1 METISVA
8 LLLLLAVVISGSL
21 ARMSPIALPLP
32 LFQIAL
38 GAAIA
43 SVANLGVELEPD
55 IFFLLF
61 LPPLLFLDGWRIP
74 KEGLFRD
81 KGTILEL
88 ALGLVVFTV
97 VGVGFFINWMIPAM
111 PLAVAFALAAIVSPT
126 DPIAV
131 SAIAS
136 RVPIPKRLMHILE
149 GESLLND
156 ASGLVCMRFAVAAA
170 LTGTFSLPDA
180 FVTFLWVAIGGI
192 VIGSGVTWFA
202 TKAKNWVS
210 RNFGEETGS
219 QILISLLIPFAA
231 YLLAEQLH
239 CSGILAAVAAGITMS
254 YAEQSGQ
261 ALAVT
266 RVRRSAV
273 WDTVQVTANGIIFV
287 LLGEQLPQ
295 IISGAAAVVR
305 ETGHHD
311 PAWLLVYVIAINLA
325 LAALRLL
332 WVWTSLRFTLFR
344 AALKGKTVVTPGWRL
359 IFATSLA
366 GVRGTITLAGV
377 MTLPLA
383 MDDGSPFPARDL
395 AILLAAGV
403 IILSLVAAS
412 IGLPHLLKGLEL
424 PPEPSHQEEEDRA
437 RIAAAEAAI
446 LAIEQAQHEMGEG
459 RNDADLYVDA
469 GARIMEL
476 YRQRIEGRSKTG
488 EERDLARKI
497 DEIERKLRL
506 AGLRAEREAIYR
518 IVRTRKVSDE
528 AARKLVREV
537 DLLEARFAST

>member
-1 METISVA
+1 METISIA
-8 LLLLLAVVISGSL
+8 LILLLAVVVSGSL
-21 ARMSPIALPLP
+21 ARMSPIILPLP
-32 LFQIAL
+32 LFQIGL

-43 SVANLGVELEPD
+43 SVADLRVELEPE

-74 KEGLFRD
+74 KQGLFRD

-97 VGVGFFINWMIPAM
+97 VGVGFFIHWMIPAM

-131 SAIAS
+131 SAIAA

-170 LTGTFSLPDA
+170 LTGTFSFLDA
-180 FVTFLWVAIGGI
+180 VGTFVWLATGGVAIG
-192 VIGSGVTWFA
+192 IGATWGA
-202 TKAKNWVS
+202 TLAKNWVS
-210 RNFGEETGS
+210 RHFGEEPGS

-231 YLLAEQLH
+231 YLLAERLH
-239 CSGILAAVAAGITMS
+239 CSGILAAVAAGMTMS
-254 YAEQSGQ
+254 YVEQSGQ

-266 RVRRSAV
+266 RVRRSVV
-273 WDTVQVTANGIIFV
+273 WDMVQFTANGIIFV

-295 IISGAAAVVR
+295 IVAGATQVVR
-305 ETGHHD
+305 DTGHHE
-311 PAWLLVYVIAINLA
+311 PVWLVVYVVAINVA
-325 LAALRLL
+325 LASLRLL

-344 AALKGKTVVTPGWRL
+344 AARRGKSIVAPSWRL
-359 IFATSLA
+359 IVAASLA

-377 MTLPLA
+377 LTLPLA
-383 MDDGSPFPARDL
+383 MNDGSAFPAREL
-395 AILLAAGV
+395 AIFLAAGV
-403 IILSLVAAS
+403 IIVSLFAAS
-412 IGLPHLLKGLEL
+412 IGLPRLLKGLEL

-446 LAIEQAQHEMGEG
+446 KAIERMQHDMGQG
-459 RNDADLYVDA
+459 RPDADLYVDTA
-469 GARIMEL
+469 TRIMDF
-476 YRQRIEGRSKTG
+476 YRQRIDGRSKTG
-488 EERDLARKI
+488 EEADLVRRI
-497 DEIERKLRL
+497 EEIERKLRQ
-506 AGLRAEREAIYR
+506 AGLRAERDELHR
-518 IVRTRKVSDE
+518 IVRARKLADDT
-528 AARKLVREV
+528 ARKLVREL
-537 DLLEARFAST
+537 DLLEARLSTL